1 MDKKDYIDKME
12 TKLKDETTY
21 KKLMK
26 DPTEDIK
33 KELSTKLNQLKEEE
47 EIDLKT
53 FYKLSPTKTR
63 IPRMYGQPKI
73 HKANYPL
80 REIVDSTGSVAKEV
94 DKYISRILK
103 KYVGK
108 TEYYVKNS
116 AHFVESIKD
125 MKVEDDEI
133 LVSYDVTALYP
144 SVPQNEAIDII
155 HEILSGD
162 ENLREK
168 NNYVS

>member
-1 MDKKDYIDKME
+1 
-12 TKLKDETTY
+12 
-21 KKLMK
+21 
-26 DPTEDIK
+26 
-33 KELSTKLNQLKEEE
+33 
-47 EIDLKT
+47 
-53 FYKLSPTKTR
+53 
-63 IPRMYGQPKI
+63 MYGQPKI

-162 ENLREK
+162 ENPRR
-168 NNYVS
+168 